1 MLRIPAFFVALA
13 LLAIPASAGVLV
25 VDVTGGPG
33 SQFTQIQPAVQ
44 AAAEGDVILV
54 RSGSYNPVFL
64 GDKSLTIQADGG
76 ASLVDP
82 NFGGGGGLSIA
93 NLSAGK
99 RIVLRGLQFIGQLD
113 FGNGVFST
121 SMIAQNC
128 AGTLWIDTCKSNSQ
142 VVVTNCAN
150 VVVTNSSLRGGDCIQ
165 PPLAPRPA
173 LDVTTSNLFVH
184 DTILI
189 GGNGYGSSTSLPI
202 HPGGDGSA
210 AMRMVGGT
218 AFLSNCATRG
228 GAGGFGF
235 LHPNAGCLSA
245 GLGGPALHLASGN
258 PAVTTIDCVLAIGNP
273 GNTPG
278 ACSPPTGT
286 VPPVDVDSGTWTP
299 WAGTPGGFTASSPV
313 REQQSLQLVFKDA
326 VGSSV
331 FVLLS
336 ANASSALTPQ
346 FSGALELAVPLLV
359 TGLGSIPAGGTLN
372 LPIVVPPLP
381 AGVLGVVVYLQ
392 GATCPPT
399 TPCTIGPPAAV
410 VVLDSTL

>member
-1 MLRIPAFFVALA
+1 MLRTHAFFVALA
-13 LLAIPASAGVLV
+13 LLAMPASAGVIV

-33 SQFTQIQPAVQ
+33 SQFTQIGFAVQ

-54 RSGSYNPVFL
+54 RPGSYNPVFL

-99 RIVLRGLQFIGQLD
+99 RIVLRGLTFVGQLD

-121 SMIAQNC
+121 SMSAQNC
-128 AGTLWIDTCKSNSQ
+128 AGTLWIDTCTSNSQ

-150 VVVTNSSLRGGDCIQ
+150 VVVTNSNLRGGDCIQ
-165 PPLAPRPA
+165 PPLSPRPA
-173 LDVTTSNLFVH
+173 LDVTASNVFVH

-189 GGNGYGSSTSLPI
+189 GGNGYNASTSLPI
-202 HPGGDGSA
+202 HPAGDGSA
-210 AMRMVGGT
+210 ALRAVGGT

-258 PAVTTIDCVLAIGNP
+258 PAVTSVDCVLAVGNP

-286 VPPVDVDSGTWTP
+286 VLPVDVDSGTWTP
-299 WAGTPGGFTASSPV
+299 WAGTPGGFKASSPV
-313 REQQSLQLVFKDA
+313 REQQSLQLTFKDA

-336 ANASSALTPQ
+336 ANTSSALTPQ
-346 FSGALELAVPLLV
+346 FSGALQLAVPLLV
-359 TGLGSIPAGGTLN
+359 TGLGAIPAGGTLN
-372 LPIVVPPLP
+372 LPIVVPSLP
-381 AGVLGVVVYLQ
+381 AGVLGAVVFLQ

-399 TPCTIGPPAAV
+399 TPCTIGAPAVV

>member
-1 MLRIPAFFVALA
+1 MLRTHAFFVALA
-13 LLAIPASAGVLV
+13 LFAIPASAGVIV
-25 VDVTGGPG
+25 VDVNGGPG
-33 SQFTQIQPAVQ
+33 SQFTQIGFAAQ

-54 RSGSYNPVFL
+54 RTGSYNPVFL
-64 GDKSLTIQADGG
+64 GNKSLTIQADGG
-76 ASLVDP
+76 VTLVDP
-82 NFGGGGGLSIA
+82 NFGGGGGLGIA
-93 NLSAGK
+93 NLAASK
-99 RIVLRGLQFIGQLD
+99 RIVLRGLKFIGQPD
-113 FGNGVFST
+113 FGNGVYST
-121 SMIAQNC
+121 SMSAQNC
-128 AGTLWIDTCKSNSQ
+128 AGAIWIDTCTSNSQ
-142 VVVTNCAN
+142 VVVTNCAE
-150 VVVTNSSLRGGDCIQ
+150 VVVTNSSLRGGDSIL
-165 PPLAPRPA
+165 PPLPPRAA
-173 LDVTTSNLFVH
+173 LDVATSNVFVH
-184 DTILI
+184 DTTLI
-189 GGNGYGSSTSLPI
+189 GGTGHGASTSLPI
-202 HPGGDGSA
+202 FVGGDGSA
-210 AMRMVGGT
+210 ALRIAGGT

-228 GAGGFGF
+228 GMGGFGY

-245 GLGGPALHLASGN
+245 GLGGPAVHLASGN
-258 PAVTTIDCVLAIGNP
+258 PAVTTIDCVLAVGNP
-273 GNTPG
+273 GSTPG

-326 VGSSV
+326 VGSST

-336 ANASSALTPQ
+336 ANAASALTPQ
-346 FSGALELAVPLLV
+346 FSGALQLAVPLLV

-372 LPIVVPPLP
+372 LPIVVPSLP